1 MLIIITGTANRSM
14 VNDTFVSPKF
24 FINKPKTVTQ
34 TYGHTTTFHT
44 LLSMHS
50 YLHAVLWLNLAGRYN
65 SLLEKDDTY
74 PH

>member
-1 MLIIITGTANRSM
+1 MPIITGTANRSM

-34 TYGHTTTFHT
+34 MHGHTTTFHT
-44 LLSMHS
+44 FLSMHS
-50 YLHAVLWLNLAGRYN
+50 YLHAVSWLNLAGRYDF
-65 SLLEKDDTY
+65 LLEKDDTY